1 MKHFLNSRNDIVTE
15 ALDGLLAVAP
25 LAGLARLNG
34 YPHIKVV
41 VRTDWDKSRVAVI
54 SGGGSGHEP
63 AHVGFIG
70 EGMLAAAVCGEI
82 FASPSVDAVLA
93 AIMAVTGEAGC
104 LLIVKNY
111 SGDRLNFGLAAERA
125 KTLGYKVGMVV
136 VGDDVA
142 ITDTQNPRGVAGT
155 LFVHKIAGFMAAQGE
170 SLEVVERAARAV
182 AASTRSIGL
191 ALQNCSVPGSK
202 SGGAIGP
209 DEAELGLGIH
219 GEPGASKIPLAPA
232 QSLMDIACGRLTS
245 AIGEYRGAL
254 AVILN
259 NLGAVSALEMGVLAD
274 AFLKTELAERCT
286 LTIGPARL
294 MTSLDMVGFS
304 ISVLKLN
311 AAWEDA
317 LMAATRAGSWPG
329 VRRRSA
335 PCLVEV
341 PDLGAFAPRSK
352 ASSRGVQNEVVRG
365 IIEAVC
371 QALLDAEDTL
381 NHLDSRI
388 GDGDTGTTFA
398 SAARCVQD
406 VLDSLPSGDAAALNA
421 ALGAL
426 LCRTVGGSSGVLMAI
441 FFTAAGEACKRGANW
456 AEALSEGA
464 RQIMYYGGA
473 RQGDRT
479 MLDAMLPAL
488 ECLVQGKSIMDAAV
502 AARRGADATANMRKA
517 RAGRAAYM
525 REDNLAGVK
534 DPGAEAL
541 ARAFETLAAML

>member
-1 MKHFLNSRNDIVTE
+1 MRHFLNHRNDIVAE
-15 ALDGLLAVAP
+15 AVDGLLATAQLPDV
-25 LAGLARLNG
+25 ARLDG

-41 VRTDWDKSRVAVI
+41 ARTDWDKSRVALI

-63 AHVGFIG
+63 AHVGFVG
-70 EGMLAAAVCGEI
+70 EGMLTAAVCGEI

-93 AIMAVTGEAGC
+93 AILAVTGEAGC

-125 KTLGYKVGMVV
+125 KALGYKVGIVI
-136 VGDDVA
+136 VGDDIA
-142 ITDTQNPRGVAGT
+142 IAGAQNPRGLAGT

-170 SLEVVERAARAV
+170 SLEEVERAARAV
-182 AASTRSIGL
+182 AASASSIGL
-191 ALQNCSVPGSK
+191 ALQSCSMPGTEVD
-202 SGGAIGP
+202 AVVGP

-219 GEPGASKIPLAPA
+219 GEPGASKIPPAPA
-232 QSLMDIACGRLTS
+232 QSLMELACGRLT
-245 AIGEYRGAL
+245 AALGEYRGPL
-254 AVILN
+254 AVIVN
-259 NLGAVSALEMGVLAD
+259 NLGGVPALEMGVLAN
-274 AFLKTELAERCT
+274 AFMKTLLAERCT
-286 LTIGPARL
+286 LIVGPACL

-311 AAWEDA
+311 AGWEDA
-317 LMAATRAGSWPG
+317 LLAGTQAGSWPG
-329 VRRRSA
+329 AHRRST
-335 PCLVEV
+335 PRLIEV
-341 PDLGAFAPRSK
+341 PDLGAFAQRSR
-352 ASSRGVQNEVVRG
+352 ASSRGAHNEVVRG
-365 IIEAVC
+365 IIVAVC
-371 QALLDAEDTL
+371 RALVDAEDTL

-388 GDGDTGTTFA
+388 GDGDTGSTFA

-406 VLDSLPSGDAAALNA
+406 ALDSLPSGDGAALNA

-426 LCRTVGGSSGVLMAI
+426 LCRAVGGSSGVLMAI
-441 FFTAAGEACKRGANW
+441 FFTAAGEACKRGVNW
-456 AEALSEGA
+456 PEAFSEGA

-517 RAGRAAYM
+517 RAGRAAYVP
-525 REDNLAGVK
+525 EDNLAGVK

-541 ARAFETLAAML
+541 AQAFEALAAMV